1 MIALHVAIIFASYAA
16 FFVAVLTGLAFLRE
30 ERQLKMKDPKI
41 LATDAIPLERLDR
54 VNLLAVV
61 VGFIFFSFGMIQGLW
76 LARTQ
81 WGSLGGSLDPK
92 VVASLATWAAYAAVL
107 LLRLKVGLRGRRV
120 VFLSVMSFLLVL
132 LTFVGVSSICTL
144 AS

>member
-30 ERQLKMKDPKI
+30 ERQLKMKDPQI

-54 VNLLAVV
+54 VNLLAVM

-81 WGSLGGSLDPK
+81 WGSLGSLDPK

-120 VFLSVMSFLLVL
+120 VFLSVMSFLFVL

>member
-1 MIALHVAIIFASYAA
+1 MIALHVSIIFASYAS
-16 FFVAVLTGLAFLRE
+16 FFVAVLTGLAFLKE
-30 ERQLKMKDPKI
+30 ERLLKMKDPNI

-61 VGFIFFSFGMIQGLW
+61 VGFIFFSCGMIQGLW
-76 LARTQ
+76 LARTR
-81 WGSLGGSLDPK
+81 WGSFASLDPR
-92 VVASLATWAAYAAVL
+92 VIASLATWAAYAAVL
-107 LLRLKVGLRGRRV
+107 VLRLKVGLRGRRV